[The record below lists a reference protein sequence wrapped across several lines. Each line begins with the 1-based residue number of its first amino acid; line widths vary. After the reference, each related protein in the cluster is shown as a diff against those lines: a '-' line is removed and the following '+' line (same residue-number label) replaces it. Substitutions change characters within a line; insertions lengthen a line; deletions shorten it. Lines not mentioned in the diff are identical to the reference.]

1 MGYFPAVR
9 ATAVAD
15 PVMNG
20 SPARA
25 ISGPTAST
33 SWLPAGPATAT
44 IFEFEVNS
52 WVTVVAWA
60 GFSWVSPC
68 TIEIFVLL
76 AALSWLTA
84 SSAKCSCSCPRLATG
99 PVSGPSMPIEATQDL
114 VLAAAAAACAA
125 AAAAAS
131 AGRHG
136 QGTECRRGDHDRS
149 FHGTSLH
156 LYVIFHVVNL

>member
-1 MGYFPAVR
+1 MGYFPVVR
-9 ATAVAD
+9 SAAVAD

-33 SWLPAGPATAT
+33 SWLPAGPTTAT
-44 IFEFEVNS
+44 IFEFEVS
-52 WVTVVAWA
+52 CWVTVVAWA

-84 SSAKCSCSCPRLATG
+84 SCAKCSCSCPSVATG
-99 PVSGPSMPIEATQDL
+99 PVSGPSMPIEATQAL
-114 VLAAAAAACAA
+114 VVAVPPLALLLPPPLLPHAATARAPSAVAAITIVPFMERP
-125 AAAAAS
+125 S
-131 AGRHG
+131 ISMRNF
-136 QGTECRRGDHDRS
+136 TP
-149 FHGTSLH
+149 
-156 LYVIFHVVNL
+156 